1 MDDITI
7 MGMILARDETVINEI
22 QIKYGEYMKAIAL
35 GILGDPLDAEECV
48 NDALLTLWQKVPLV
62 FPENLKAYTAKTVR
76 NMAIN
81 KLKAN
86 NALKRGGGETNEIF
100 EELENILPAMISA
113 EDEYIQHETGRLV
126 NRFLA
131 KLPERDRNIFL
142 RRYFFA
148 ESISL
153 IARDLGLREGNVRL
167 ILSRTRIKLKKY
179 LAKED

>member
-7 MGMILARDETVINEI
+7 MGMILAREETVINEI

-35 GILGDPLDAEECV
+35 NILGDPLDAEECL
-48 NDALLTLWQKVPLV
+48 NDALLALWNKVPDAK
-62 FPENLKAYTAKTVR
+62 PESLKAYAAKTIR
-76 NMAIN
+76 NTAIN
-81 KLKAN
+81 KLKAK
-86 NALKRGGGETNEIF
+86 NALKRAGTDADKVF
-100 EELENILPAMISA
+100 EELENILPAMTSA
-113 EDEYIQHETGRLV
+113 EDEYIQNETGRLI

-131 KLPERDRNIFL
+131 ELPVRDRNIFL

-153 IARDLGLREGNVRL
+153 IADDLRLREGNVRL